1 MVSILMTQRL
11 GFASDLYLD
20 CLAYYDEKKFDALSK
35 TELDAIGSE
44 CQPYDEALRKSGH
57 LIATG
62 SL

>member
-35 TELDAIGSE
+35 T
-44 CQPYDEALRKSGH
+44 
-57 LIATG
+57 
-62 SL
+62 